1 MSEKEIYITIRFI
14 DEENACETTMYGEV
28 NMLSSLVYSSMV
40 ANPTFA
46 EIILKAATC
55 FASNNSR
62 QAILN

>member
-14 DEENACETTMYGEV
+14 DEEDACETTMYGEI

-40 ANPTFA
+40 ANPKFA
-46 EIILKAATC
+46 EIILNAATC
-55 FASNNSR
+55 FVSKSSR